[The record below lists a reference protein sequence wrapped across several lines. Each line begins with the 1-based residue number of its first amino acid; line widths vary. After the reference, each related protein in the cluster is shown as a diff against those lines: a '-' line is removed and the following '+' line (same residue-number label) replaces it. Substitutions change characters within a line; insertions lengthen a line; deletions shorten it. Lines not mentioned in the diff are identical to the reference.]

1 MLTDKSPYSELSSTT
16 QEPESETDEGV
27 NVMVDDRKI
36 GRKFT
41 SSLPREELLVQFA
54 KEQTVHKWLQ
64 RIRVVIWMWPILLS
78 LFLFLDENSKLS
90 VAY

>member
-41 SSLPREELLVQFA
+41 SSLSREKLLVQFA
-54 KEQTVHKWLQ
+54 KEQTVRKWLQ
-64 RIRVVIWMWPILLS
+64 RIRVVVWMWPILLS